1 MNIARTTTI
10 AVLIALAGGPGG
22 CSWGDRKFDWPWR
35 DKPAPPAKAKWSSD
49 KEWAKPAAGPVD
61 PHAPAIDP
69 HAPITDADTGTDATP
84 AGGDEEPLKI
94 GETREIATSVISIKG
109 KFITVQE
116 ILLAA
121 KSDLSALKSD
131 DMFDRRVRAIINR
144 TVARR
149 INNELIFSEADA
161 RLSQPQKDHVNK
173 QVDEIVRKMVA
184 NAGGSQAKLDRL
196 LAQQGVTLDELKNEH
211 RRRLTVQLYQ
221 QIKFVPAISV
231 NRQMLLSYYEKHK
244 SEFSVEKKVA
254 MQIIAVLLND
264 KRFLPADVAHKPTE
278 QELARARLAAKARIE
293 KAEQLLKSG
302 EDFSDV
308 AGEFSNIK
316 PEAGGKLPL
325 WPRGSLRQKKIEE
338 AAFSLAQGQRS
349 GIIELAMVKNDA
361 GEIVNYGGF
370 YIVKAY
376 QVQEGKTTSFEDAQ
390 VEIEDILR
398 MKQLEVL
405 SAKFS
410 ERLARESKI
419 PRSPDFI
426 ETAVNEAIK
435 IYWKQ

>member
-435 IYWKQ
+435 IYWKR